1 MKQFYLLTIVL
12 SVFANA
18 QLSIVK
24 DVTLAGL
31 SPTSNKQAFWQ
42 NNKWNGK
49 YYFEAGT
56 TVKLVVTDGTDAGT
70 MMIKDLGITGGTI
83 TKIIPAQDFFYFQIN
98 VMVFSPSFAMHD
110 ELWRSDG
117 TAAGTFLLKE
127 FSNTT
132 SYPLDIGSDL
142 SDYYNYSI
150 LGNEMFF
157 SGYTTAS
164 GKELWKSDGTVAG
177 TVMVKDITTGA
188 GNTPMDAFTRL
199 GTDVYFFTGT
209 GQLWKSDGTNAGTV
223 NIPLPAGLVVY
234 MYNTMVEFNGKLI
247 FLGYDAT
254 NGMEPWITDGTTS
267 GTHIIKN
274 ISPQTSYYYT
284 WKNFAFRKIPGGVLL
299 PIQTTGDTSNTM
311 LTLWKT
317 DGTDVGTVQLS
328 PTDAIQGSTS
338 DTFAMNN
345 ESLYTYNGGTMQ
357 TIFKTNYQ
365 ENGYQILSH
374 TNPVV
379 ESFFNFKN
387 TLWFSSGFINYTQD
401 QKEPWRSDGTQA
413 VKTLD
418 IRPGL
423 FPSLPFGYFEIN
435 NNLYFFANDGS
446 GNKLYKF
453 VEDFTFNGSV
463 NTNWSNSANWNSA
476 ITPLSTENVTI
487 PAATNVIIDAEAYA
501 NNVLQDSPINLSGGN
516 LNIGG
521 SLNLGAKITLNGN
534 NLNLKGSFSQVI
546 NGNASNYVVTNGTGT
561 VNVENLNAARSA
573 VTLPIGTSTNF
584 NPVTIS
590 NTGTSDTFSARVS
603 DGISNAPNG
612 VVNVTWDI
620 SEGAVGGSNVNL
632 NFVWNAAQQNAT
644 FSAASAKVGHY
655 YNGQWNQEN
664 SGSVTGSGPFAITA
678 TGITTFSPFGVMSFG
693 ALATAEVRNS
703 SVHVYPNPFS
713 NYLQV
718 ETEENGT
725 LMLFDASGKVIDV
738 AMVKKGNN
746 RLEMGVIPAGLYH
759 YALKNLKG
767 GTIASGKLLKN

>member
-31 SPTSNKQAFWQ
+31 SPTSNKQAFLQ

-177 TVMVKDITTGA
+177 TVMVKDITAGA

-223 NIPLPAGLVVY
+223 NNPVPAGLIVY

-284 WKNFAFRKIPGGVLL
+284 WKNFAFRKIPGGILI

-317 DGTDVGTVQLS
+317 DGTDAGTVQLS

-374 TNPVV
+374 TNPAV
-379 ESFFNFKN
+379 ESFFN
-387 TLWFSSGFINYTQD
+387 
-401 QKEPWRSDGTQA
+401 
-413 VKTLD
+413 
-418 IRPGL
+418 
-423 FPSLPFGYFEIN
+423 
-435 NNLYFFANDGS
+435 
-446 GNKLYKF
+446 
-453 VEDFTFNGSV
+453 
-463 NTNWSNSANWNSA
+463 
-476 ITPLSTENVTI
+476 
-487 PAATNVIIDAEAYA
+487 
-501 NNVLQDSPINLSGGN
+501 
-516 LNIGG
+516 
-521 SLNLGAKITLNGN
+521 
-534 NLNLKGSFSQVI
+534 
-546 NGNASNYVVTNGTGT
+546 
-561 VNVENLNAARSA
+561 
-573 VTLPIGTSTNF
+573 
-584 NPVTIS
+584 
-590 NTGTSDTFSARVS
+590 
-603 DGISNAPNG
+603 
-612 VVNVTWDI
+612 
-620 SEGAVGGSNVNL
+620 
-632 NFVWNAAQQNAT
+632 
-644 FSAASAKVGHY
+644 
-655 YNGQWNQEN
+655 
-664 SGSVTGSGPFAITA
+664 
-678 TGITTFSPFGVMSFG
+678 
-693 ALATAEVRNS
+693 
-703 SVHVYPNPFS
+703 
-713 NYLQV
+713 
-718 ETEENGT
+718 
-725 LMLFDASGKVIDV
+725 
-738 AMVKKGNN
+738 
-746 RLEMGVIPAGLYH
+746 
-759 YALKNLKG
+759 
-767 GTIASGKLLKN
+767 